1 MDSSRGPASFILVVV
16 LGVQA
21 AGAAAYLWLQPRGF
35 SFGSRGFL
43 EHQVVVPAF
52 FAVAVT
58 SLWAV
63 RRQTPLAL
71 LGTGILAGFWIAVS
85 GTVWVAGTTIFSKAM
100 IVPLAGAGLASLF
113 RPPLWGVALGLLL
126 GSAFW
131 ACAWAP
137 PATTRPSGGA
147 LEERRPV
154 DGPPT
159 LQEGELSVNVEGLR
173 AIVQSK
179 TRRADV
185 RLAPDLFAISDRGL
199 WSLFDFRSASPPA
212 WRVERVEGETL
223 DLRTACDDFATHARI
238 GISEGRVRMRVA
250 TTFKR
255 EIAAHLATVLWVSIP
270 SRKHREEVSEFI
282 AFREGRMELLRSTDQ
297 EKGPFQTL
305 EAWEP
310 HDPVLEVNGWK
321 VQVLGW
327 ADQASRAESPTA
339 GWGVSQGAIDRVGD
353 SLYYELA
360 ATSIGRGWHTVRT
373 APGTYLLEVVLT
385 PPR

>member
-1 MDSSRGPASFILVVV
+1 M
-16 LGVQA
+16 QA
-21 AGAAAYLWLQPRGF
+21 VGAAVYLWLQPRGF

-52 FAVAVT
+52 FAVAMT

-63 RRQTPLAL
+63 RRRTPLAL

-85 GTVWVAGTTIFSKAM
+85 GTVWVAGTTVFSKGM
-100 IVPLAGAGLASLF
+100 IVPLAAAGLASLF
-113 RPPLWGVALGLLL
+113 RPPLWGIALGLLL

-159 LQEGELSVNVEGLR
+159 LQEGDLSVRVEGLR
-173 AIVQSK
+173 VDVQAK
-179 TRRADV
+179 GHRADI
-185 RLAPDLFAISDRGL
+185 LPAPDLFAISDRGL
-199 WSLFDFRSASPPA
+199 WSLFDFRSARPPA
-212 WRVERVEGETL
+212 WKVERVEGEAL
-223 DLRTACDDFATHARI
+223 DLRTACGDFSAHARI
-238 GISEGRVRMRVA
+238 RISEGKVRIRVA

-255 EIAAHLATVLWVSIP
+255 EIAAHLATVLTVSIP
-270 SRKHREEVSEFI
+270 VAPGSVEKQRDVAEFI
-282 AFREGRMELLRSTDQ
+282 AFRDGRMERLRASER

-305 EAWEP
+305 AAWEP

-339 GWGVSQGAIDRVGD
+339 GWGVSQGAIERVGD
-353 SLYYELA
+353 SLIYELA

-373 APGTYLLEVVLT
+373 APGTYMLEVVLT